1 MKRILLFGLSLFVSA
16 TATAQ
21 LPQIRITAVFPP
33 GAQRG
38 TSVDVT
44 ITAGSDLDEASEL
57 VFTHPGLKAVPKL
70 DGNGNAIANQF
81 TVAVDSAIEPG
92 LYDVRLRGLFGV
104 SNPRI
109 FRIDTIPEIQEAE
122 PNNTLEQAQ
131 QVAINTVVNA
141 RSNGGA
147 DVDVFKVAAAADQTI
162 VFRTEAAVLDSLIQ
176 PVLEL
181 FDSSGRRVAQSR
193 RSNQQEGSI
202 VYTSDKD
209 QTLTLKIHDTVYAG
223 SNDYGYR
230 LGIDSRPI
238 VDFASPQIVQAGT
251 DTNITVFGRNLPG
264 GQPAEQTLH
273 GVPLQKQEIVV
284 NLKSADRRVVGT
296 DSSATS
302 LDTVMYSG
310 IDGNLLP
317 LAIRQ
322 DAVIVANETQS
333 DEQLQN
339 VSVPTTV
346 TGSFGSELDEDTYRF
361 DAKKGQQWQIDVL
374 AHRLGSAADPMLIVE
389 QVVKAPDETETVK
402 RLAREDE
409 NKQNPGGA
417 NLPTLT
423 SDPSFL
429 LTAPEDGQY
438 QLRIKDKF
446 ATSRGAANLTYAISI
461 RQTTADFQLVVFD
474 SLPSADG
481 KAPPDTG
488 AISLRKGGTYEVPIY
503 AYRNGGHNDDIQ
515 LRVEGLPPG
524 ITVAQ
529 ASIRPGTATTLL
541 VFTAAAD
548 VGEVLAPVRIVG
560 SSVNG
565 DTSIE
570 HAAAIAT
577 LVHAGANGL
586 PRTARVSSSL
596 LISVMK
602 DEEPFHIQ
610 PALASAEMTQDQQL
624 LIPIKLT
631 RRAGFEDKV
640 DVTFSGQ
647 PGNVDV
653 PKVTIE
659 KGQDSA
665 VARFFFKENAAIGPA
680 TLLMYATAAVPYSRN
695 PWQVERARQQVTKAV
710 ETLASTQKQLT
721 DSKTAA
727 DEAGKNVTELATA
740 LTTYEAQLVAELTAQ
755 AKVQEELKTAIS
767 EKAEAA
773 KQLVALQETLNAAA
787 ANQNP
792 ENVDL
797 DAAIKLVQDA
807 TKAVNEAS
815 KPVVSLVTKINGINA
830 QVVEKQKLV
839 AEKSSQIAAAKTQMT
854 VLQQTVAAAKAAV
867 TTAEATLKASE
878 TQKKAAEDAAKKAE
892 DAAKPKNL
900 NVRSIAIPVELN
912 VHATPGKIVA
922 AVPDAGAIK
931 KGASVAVKVTV
942 TRKNNFAGPV
952 KISLALPEG
961 VKGITSDT
969 VEIAAD
975 QTEITLT
982 LAASADAAP
991 ADIGNAVIRAAADFN
1006 GRTAHFDAPIALK
1019 VTE

>member
-16 TATAQ
+16 TACAQ
-21 LPQIRITAVFPP
+21 LPQIRITAVFPA

-38 TSVDVT
+38 TSVDVSV
-44 ITAGSDLDEASEL
+44 TAGSDLDEASEL
-57 VFTHPGLKAVPKL
+57 VFTHLGLKAVPKL
-70 DGNGNAIANQF
+70 DGNGNAVANQF
-81 TVAVDSAIEPG
+81 TVAVDPSIEPG
-92 LYDVRLRGLFGV
+92 LYDVRLRGLFGI

-109 FRIDTIPEIQEAE
+109 FRVDTVPEIQETE
-122 PNNTLEQAQ
+122 PNNTPEQAQ
-131 QVAINTVVNA
+131 EVAINTVVNG
-141 RSNGGA
+141 RSNGSA
-147 DVDVFKVAAAADQTI
+147 DVDIYKVAAPANQTI
-162 VFRTEAAVLDSLIQ
+162 VFRTEAAVLDSLMQ

-181 FDSSGRRVAQSR
+181 FDSSGRRVSQSR
-193 RSNQQEGSI
+193 RSNQQEASI
-202 VYTSDKD
+202 VYTSAID

-223 SNDYGYR
+223 SNDYAYR

-238 VDFASPQIVQAGT
+238 VDFASPQIVQTGA
-251 DTNITVFGRNLPG
+251 DSKVTVFGRNLPG
-264 GQPAEQTLH
+264 GVPAELTLN
-273 GVPLQKQEIVV
+273 GIPLQKQEIVV
-284 NLKSADRRVVGT
+284 NLASADQRVVGT

-322 DAVIVANETQS
+322 DAVVVTNEAES
-333 DEQLQN
+333 AEQAQI
-339 VSVPTTV
+339 VSVPVTV
-346 TGSFGSELDEDTYRF
+346 TGSFATELDEDTYRF
-361 DAKKGQQWQIDVL
+361 DAKKGEQWQIDVL

-389 QVVKAPDETETVK
+389 QVLKAADGAETLK

-446 ATSRGAANLTYAISI
+446 ATSRGAANLTYAISV
-461 RQTTADFQLVVFD
+461 RPPMADFQLVVFD

-481 KAPPDTG
+481 KAPADTG
-488 AISLRKGGTYEVPIY
+488 AISLRKGGTYEVPVY
-503 AYRNGGHNDDIQ
+503 AYRNGGHNDDIK
-515 LRVEGLPPG
+515 LRVEGLPDG
-524 ITVAQ
+524 VSVAQ
-529 ASIRPGTATTLL
+529 ANIRPGTATTMM

-548 VGEVLAPVRIVG
+548 VGEVVAPVRIVG
-560 SSVNG
+560 SSANG
-565 DTSIE
+565 DATIE

-586 PRTARVSSSL
+586 PRTARASSSL

-610 PALASAEMTQDQQL
+610 PAFAAAEMTQDQQL
-624 LIPIKLT
+624 LIPLKLT
-631 RRAGFEDKV
+631 RRTGFDAKV
-640 DVTFSGQ
+640 DVTFAGQ

-653 PKVTIE
+653 PTISIE
-659 KGQDSA
+659 KGQDFA
-665 VARFFFKENAAIGPA
+665 VARLFFKENAAAGPA
-680 TLLMYATAAVPYSRN
+680 TLLLYATAAVPYSRN
-695 PWQVERARQQVTKAV
+695 PWQVERAKQQVAKAMEV
-710 ETLASTQKQLT
+710 LTAEQKKLA
-721 DSKTAA
+721 DSKTAV
-727 DEAGKNVTELATA
+727 DESAKKVTELATA
-740 LTTYEAQLVAELTAQ
+740 LTTYEAQLVAELAAQ
-755 AKVQEELKTAIS
+755 TKVQEELKAAIS
-767 EKAEAA
+767 EKTEAA

-807 TKAVNEAS
+807 TNAVNEAS
-815 KPVVSLVTKINGINA
+815 KPVVALVVKINGMNA

-854 VLQQTVAAAKAAV
+854 VLQQTVTTAKAAV
-867 TTAEATLKASE
+867 TTAEAALKTSE
-878 TQKKAAEDAAKKAE
+878 AQKKAADDAAKKAE
-892 DAAKPKNL
+892 EAAKPKNI
-900 NVRSIAIPVELN
+900 NVRSIATPVQLN
-912 VHATPGKIVA
+912 VHLTPGKIVV

-931 KGASVAVKVTV
+931 KGASVAVTVTV

-952 KISLALPEG
+952 KVALALPEDL
-961 VKGITSDT
+961 KSITSDT

-975 QTEITLT
+975 QTEATLT
-982 LAASADAAP
+982 LSAAADAAP
-991 ADIGNAVIRAAADFN
+991 ADIANAVIRAAADFN

-1019 VTE
+1019 VTD